1 MIQFDSIDTI
11 AIIGLSS
18 NPGRTSHQIASYM
31 QGEGF
36 RIVPI
41 NPNETEVL
49 GEKCYDS
56 MKDLPADIRI
66 DMVDIFRNKE
76 YTADMVKE
84 VAEWSKETGQSPV
97 VWTQL
102 NVSTPEAKQIAA
114 EAGLEYIENRCLM
127 VEHRSR

>member
-31 QGEGF
+31 QDEGF
-36 RIVPI
+36 RIIPI

-49 GEKCYDS
+49 GEMCYDS
-56 MKDLPADIRI
+56 MEDLPDSLEI

-76 YTADMVKE
+76 YTAEMVTD
-84 VAEWSKETGQSPV
+84 VVDWSRKTGQKPL

-102 NVSTPEAKQIAA
+102 NVSTPEAKQIAE
-114 EAGLEYIENRCLM
+114 EAGLDYVKNRCLM
-127 VEHRSR
+127 VEHKNQ